1 MQPISLHLT
10 KFTSKHNHEFYI
22 LSILN
27 KTDSTAKHYNTS
39 DYWVIK
45 QLKYSACYVWPN
57 TYKNIEILEK
67 QGSKKQC
74 RCWNAIET
82 YNFFFLKGQ
91 KKHLTHKFS
100 FFLFWWVVWA
110 KGRTW
115 NIMKK
120 PRSIGENIKL
130 VFVKEVNLV
139 EMKMAVNSKTTFSKT
154 KKVIFSIFFIE
165 SPNLA

>member
-1 MQPISLHLT
+1 MQPISLHST
-10 KFTSKHNHEFYI
+10 KFTSKHNHEYYI

-27 KTDSTAKHYNTS
+27 KTDATAKHYNTS

-45 QLKYSACYVWPN
+45 QLKYRACYIWAN

-74 RCWNAIET
+74 RYWNTIET
-82 YNFFFLKGQ
+82 YNKEVYQNYNNNNFFFKGQ
-91 KKHLTHKFS
+91 KKRLTHKFS
-100 FFLFWWVVWA
+100 FFLFWWVVGG

-130 VFVKEVNLV
+130 VFVEEV
-139 EMKMAVNSKTTFSKT
+139 S
-154 KKVIFSIFFIE
+154 
-165 SPNLA
+165 

>member
-1 MQPISLHLT
+1 MQPISLHST
-10 KFTSKHNHEFYI
+10 KFTSKHNHEYYI

-27 KTDSTAKHYNTS
+27 KTDATAKHYNTS

-45 QLKYSACYVWPN
+45 QLKYRACYIWAN

-74 RCWNAIET
+74 RYWNTIET
-82 YNFFFLKGQ
+82 YNKEVYQNYNNNNFFFKGQ
-91 KKHLTHKFS
+91 KKRLTHKFS
-100 FFLFWWVVWA
+100 FFLFWWVVGG

-130 VFVKEVNLV
+130 VFVKEV
-139 EMKMAVNSKTTFSKT
+139 S
-154 KKVIFSIFFIE
+154 
-165 SPNLA
+165 